1 MNPANQ
7 MIQKII
13 KLLPILIGS
22 SALLA
27 QNYQGKISSIK
38 ESGLH
43 QIVLSPDVIAAT
55 RNNTDF
61 IRIFDSRHNE
71 TPYIVGNENL
81 KI

>member
-61 IRIFDSRHNE
+61 IKFSIPGTMRLLISWE
-71 TPYIVGNENL
+71 M